1 MGISSLSEGH
11 YKNDV
16 RIRGLPLS
24 TYAQRGRGGVGPNA
38 YVVYR
43 LSQARLG
50 EFAYKGGR
58 GVQKAVKSAYVLNGS
73 PLRPSS
79 APPFRTTCAL
89 ETSGQSELV
98 AGKCQTESTRR
109 ET

>member
-1 MGISSLSEGH
+1 MKAIMASEVT
-11 YKNDV
+11 NTAV
-16 RIRGLPLS
+16 RGNMHIDTRVRGLPLS

-58 GVQKAVKSAYVLNGS
+58 GVQKAGKSAYVLNVW
-73 PLRPSS
+73 PLRDSRNKLLTK
-79 APPFRTTCAL
+79 AH
-89 ETSGQSELV
+89 E
-98 AGKCQTESTRR
+98 
-109 ET
+109 